1 MDGHPLI
8 ELAHMLNWVGP
19 TIVYSKH
26 WLMEPPRERCPLY
39 STCKRR
45 LGDAIQG
52 LTHGIVGQALV
63 RWAFVAVFTRPLF
76 LVGKG
81 LAQRGSRS
89 ASVFVILVTARARAG

>member
-8 ELAHMLNWVGP
+8 ELAYMLYRVGP
-19 TIVYSKH
+19 TIVYSKC
-26 WLMEPPRERCPLY
+26 WLMEPPRKYCPLY
-39 STCKRR
+39 STRERR

-52 LTHGIVGQALV
+52 LAHGIVGQALV
-63 RWAFVAVFTRPLF
+63 RWAFVAAFVRPLF

-89 ASVFVILVTARARAG
+89 SPVFVILVTASVQAG